1 MVTNGSLSRRHSRL
15 QPHSL
20 GTGAASFKRVLGG
33 CRWTSKDMKLGGPDA
48 GRQRQDVSL
57 YLNQDPLPRKSAL
70 LRDGPIAPM
79 FDVDSYGSS
88 RICGL
93 DPHDEWLDGKGVVV
107 GHRNNA
113 TCLSE

>member
-1 MVTNGSLSRRHSRL
+1 
-15 QPHSL
+15 
-20 GTGAASFKRVLGG
+20 
-33 CRWTSKDMKLGGPDA
+33 MKLDGPAGG
-48 GRQRQDVSL
+48 QRQDVAF

-93 DPHDEWLDGKGVVV
+93 DPHDEGLVGKSVVV

>member
-1 MVTNGSLSRRHSRL
+1 
-15 QPHSL
+15 
-20 GTGAASFKRVLGG
+20 
-33 CRWTSKDMKLGGPDA
+33 MKLGGPDA

-57 YLNQDPLPRKSAL
+57 YLNQDPLPRKHAL

-113 TCLSE
+113 TGLSE